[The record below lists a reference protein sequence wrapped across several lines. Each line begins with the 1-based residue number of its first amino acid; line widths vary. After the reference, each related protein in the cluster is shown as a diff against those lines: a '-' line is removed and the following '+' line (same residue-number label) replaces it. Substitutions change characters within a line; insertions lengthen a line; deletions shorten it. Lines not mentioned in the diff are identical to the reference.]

1 MNLLDNLKMAIFSI
15 RSNKMR
21 SFLTMLGIII
31 GISSVIMILGVGEGA
46 KQWMVG
52 SVEQVGATTVSLSVD
67 GKNATDEDYITFD
80 DLEAI
85 KQKVPHIKYMSPQY
99 GYWGSVSYKAKDND
113 AIIYGCS
120 NSFDQFGGI
129 EMAAGRFFSEKD
141 YLSQRNVIVID
152 EDAAQKFFGNVNV
165 VGMSVDVNL
174 WGERMKLKVVGV
186 AKNPNGNFRYEGQPF
201 YLYMP
206 ITTLFTNTGSDPTL
220 SDVYLMSDDREYT
233 EEMGN
238 AARALLESRHGNR
251 TRNVYTVQ
259 SLMGQVDQINS
270 MLNIFTT
277 FIGAVAAISLLVG
290 GIGVMNIML
299 VAVTERTR
307 EIGIRKSLG
316 AKTPSIMQQ
325 FLTESVILT
334 LIGGFIGLL
343 LGAIGADAI
352 GNVVSSLAGDTIT
365 PVISVNQVLLALGF
379 SSAVGIF
386 FGIYPARKAAK
397 LTPIDALR
405 HE

>member
-1 MNLLDNLKMAIFSI
+1 MNLLDNLKMALFSI

-46 KQWMVG
+46 KQWMIG
-52 SVEQVGATTVSLSVD
+52 SVEEIGATTVTLEVD
-67 GKNATDEDYITFD
+67 GKNATEDDYMTFD

-85 KQKVPHIKYMSPQY
+85 KQKVPHIKSMSPQY
-99 GYWGSVSYKAKDND
+99 GYWGSVSYKTKDND
-113 AIIYGCS
+113 AVVYGCS
-120 NSFDQFGGI
+120 NSFDQFAQI
-129 EMAAGRFFSEKD
+129 EMLSGRFFSEKD
-141 YLSQRNVIVID
+141 YLSQRNVVVID
-152 EDAAQKFFGNVNV
+152 EFTARKFFGNTNV
-165 VGMSVDVNL
+165 VGMTVDVNL

-186 AKNPNGNFRYEGQPF
+186 SKNPNGSFYMEGQPF

-206 ITTLFTNTGSDPTL
+206 LTTLFNNTGTDPTL
-220 SDVYLMSDDREYT
+220 TSVYIMSDGREYT

-251 TRNVYTVQ
+251 ARNVYTVQ
-259 SLMGQVDQINS
+259 SLMGQVDQMNS
-270 MLNIFTT
+270 MLSIFTT

-316 AKTPSIMQQ
+316 AKTASIMQQ

-334 LIGGFIGLL
+334 LIGGIIGLI
-343 LGAIGADAI
+343 LGAMGADGI
-352 GNVVSSLAGDTIT
+352 SSVVSSLAGDTIT
-365 PVISVNQVLLALGF
+365 PVVSFQQVLLALGF

-386 FGIYPARKAAK
+386 FGIYPARKAAR